1 MEWLAGLYVNCLN
14 LIQYMHDKYYYEA
27 AELALIDTDVRR
39 TFATGIAGFSH
50 VVDSLS
56 AIKYAKVKTIRDE
69 DGIAVDYEIDGD
81 FPKYGNDDDRAELYG
96 FSIHS
101 LRKLRSTTH
110 TEMLNLQHQSL
121 QLHLMLYMVRL
132 QVLFLT
138 DVKQANRF
146 HQVQTHL
153 TVQSRT
159 DFLLLLTQLQSF
171 RIHGLLTVFQ
181 IHRLSALTHWV
192 IQNLNRFLIWL
203 MLWTDTLI
211 RVHITLML
219 MYLVQKSLSTLWNIR
234 RRKSMQTLQSVFP
247 VMLLSLLILHVN
259 SSLMLSQELAIKQ
272 CNFNT
277 DNVYNKNA
285 SPDKGRGISFK
296 RR

>member
-1 MEWLAGLYVNCLN
+1 
-14 LIQYMHDKYYYEA
+14 
-27 AELALIDTDVRR
+27 
-39 TFATGIAGFSH
+39 
-50 VVDSLS
+50 
-56 AIKYAKVKTIRDE
+56 
-69 DGIAVDYEIDGD
+69 
-81 FPKYGNDDDRAELYG
+81 
-96 FSIHS
+96 
-101 LRKLRSTTH
+101 
-110 TEMLNLQHQSL
+110 
-121 QLHLMLYMVRL
+121 
-132 QVLFLT
+132 
-138 DVKQANRF
+138 
-146 HQVQTHL
+146 VQTHL